1 METDR
6 YTRMVFWLK
15 ILFPLSSL
23 GILSTLF
30 LLSRS
35 VDPETAIPFADKE
48 VQDRLRDQQVTGPFF
63 SGATADGDEISFSAD
78 VLVTPQGETGANRA
92 EEVKVAMDLASGGRI
107 TMDADEAQLN
117 LSENFAEL
125 TGEVTIITS
134 TGYRIESDM
143 LRATLT
149 EIEISSP
156 GPVNATGPGGTLDA
170 GAMDILAQD
179 GENPTQLVFKNGVKL
194 IYDPKQIE
202 ERPEE

>member
-156 GPVNATGPGGTLDA
+156 GPVHATGPGGTLDA

>member
-1 METDR
+1 MEADR

-15 ILFPLSSL
+15 VLFPLTSL

-30 LLSRS
+30 LLSRA

-48 VQDRLRDQQVTGPFF
+48 IQDRLRDQQVTGPFF
-63 SGATADGDEISFSAD
+63 SGATADGDQIAFSAET
-78 VLVTPQGETGANRA
+78 LTTPQGQTGANRA
-92 EEVKVAMDLASGGRI
+92 EKVNVAMDLASGARI
-107 TMDADEAQLN
+107 TMDADEASLN
-117 LSENFAEL
+117 LSDNLAEL

-149 EIEISSP
+149 EIEITSP
-156 GPVNATGPGGTLDA
+156 GPVHATGPGGTLTA
-170 GAMDILAQD
+170 GAMHIAAQD

-194 IYDPKQIE
+194 IYDPKQNE
-202 ERPEE
+202 ERPKE